1 MTTIVIGIDCG
12 LTGGIAMLKESGL
25 VATAEMPIAMKGA
38 GTGKVKNEVNG
49 AALAMLLRDWING
62 QGDEVMVVVEQVS
75 SMPEQGVASV
85 MSLGDTRGCIRGVI
99 AAKGYPMH
107 WVTPQRWK
115 KHFGLQADKELAR
128 AKAIQLYPEAPLG
141 RKKDH
146 NLAEAIL
153 IARYGWEVLR

>member
-1 MTTIVIGIDCG
+1 MTMLVIGIDCG

-25 VATAEMPIAMKGA
+25 VTTAEMPIAMKGA

-49 AALAMLLRDWING
+49 AALTMLLRDWVNG

-85 MSLGDTRGCIRGVI
+85 MSLGDTRGCIRGVV
-99 AAKGYPMH
+99 AARGYPMH

-128 AKAIQLYPEAPLG
+128 AKAIQLYPQAPLA

-146 NLAEAIL
+146 NIAEAIL

>member
-1 MTTIVIGIDCG
+1 MTTMVMGIDPG
-12 LTGGIAMLKESGL
+12 LSGGIAMLKESGL

-49 AALAMLLRDWING
+49 AALNILLREWVAG
-62 QGDEVMVVVEQVS
+62 QSDEVIVVVEQVS

-85 MSLGDTRGCIRGVI
+85 MSLGDSRGCIRGVI
-99 AAKGYPMH
+99 AARGYPMH

-128 AKAIQLYPEAPLG
+128 AKAIQLYPEAPLS
-141 RKKDH
+141 RKRDH
-146 NLAEAIL
+146 NVAEAIL
-153 IARYGWEVLR
+153 IARFGWEVLR

>member
-1 MTTIVIGIDCG
+1 MTTMVIGIDPG
-12 LTGGIAMLKESGL
+12 LSGGIAMLKESGL

-49 AALAMLLRDWING
+49 AALNILLREWVAG
-62 QGDEVMVVVEQVS
+62 QSDEVIVVVEQVS

-85 MSLGDTRGCIRGVI
+85 MSLGDSRGCIRGVI
-99 AAKGYPMH
+99 AARGYPMH

-128 AKAIQLYPEAPLG
+128 AKAIQLYPEAPLS
-141 RKKDH
+141 RKRDH
-146 NLAEAIL
+146 NVAEAIL
-153 IARYGWEVLR
+153 IARFGWEVLR